1 MKMSRVFTI
10 VLPGLLIASFG
21 VTGCYQGETSSKPPI
36 RIDRGMGDQPKYLPQ
51 ARSAF
56 FKDGATMREPVLGTV
71 ARGEFHGD
79 IVYYTGKDEKGN
91 YVKTFPDTVNVDM
104 ALLKRGQERFN
115 IYCSPCHSRLGD
127 GRGIVVSRGMVPPP
141 NFHDQRFLDMP
152 GGQIFETV
160 TNGLRNMPSYRF
172 QVPVH
177 DRWAII
183 AYIRALQRSESASI
197 KDVPESMRDKL
208 K

>member
-1 MKMSRVFTI
+1 MKISRLTKYAI
-10 VLPGLLIASFG
+10 PGLMLVSFAIS
-21 VTGCYQGETSSKPPI
+21 GCYQGEPSSKPPI
-36 RIDRGMGDQPKYLPQ
+36 RIDRGMGVQPKYLPQ
-51 ARSAF
+51 SRSAF
-56 FKDGATMREPVLGTV
+56 FKNGATMREPVPGTV
-71 ARGEFHGD
+71 AQGEFHKD
-79 IVYYTGKDEKGN
+79 VAYYTGKDEKGN
-91 YVKTFPDTVNVDM
+91 YVKTFPDTVVVDM

-115 IYCSPCHSRLGD
+115 IYCSPCHSRLAD

-141 NFHDQRFLDMP
+141 SFHDKRFLDMP
-152 GGQIFETV
+152 GGQFFETM

-183 AYIRALQRSESASI
+183 AYIRALQRSENATI
-197 KDVPESMRDKL
+197 KDVPEAMRDKV